1 MWLFWLFIYGPPNCV
16 LAEET
21 ALPVLV
27 FEAAWLQEL
36 VFDTPAKQN
45 PFWWL
50 AWPIDEEAEVPPP
63 FGSEPLNAAETE
75 LAKLVFEA
83 AWLQELVFDVPAI
96 QNDFWSLTCP
106 MNDDAEVP
114 LPVGVPLIDNAK
126 TGFDVVVARTSS
138 PEAIIDA
145 IIGSN
150 FLVLI
155 FCY

>member
-1 MWLFWLFIYGPPNCV
+1 
-16 LAEET
+16 
-21 ALPVLV
+21 
-27 FEAAWLQEL
+27 
-36 VFDTPAKQN
+36 
-45 PFWWL
+45 
-50 AWPIDEEAEVPPP
+50 
-63 FGSEPLNAAETE
+63 
-75 LAKLVFEA
+75 
-83 AWLQELVFDVPAI
+83 
-96 QNDFWSLTCP
+96 